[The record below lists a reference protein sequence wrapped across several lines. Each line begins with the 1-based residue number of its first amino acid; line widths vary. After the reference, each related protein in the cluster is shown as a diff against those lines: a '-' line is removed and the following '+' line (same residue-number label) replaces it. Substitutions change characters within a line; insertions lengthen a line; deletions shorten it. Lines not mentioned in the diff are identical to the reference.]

1 MKKHRDGEWT
11 REVLSLAE
19 GLLHQGQQCAQIGLP
34 QQAIEI
40 LGNVWTMSAECAP
53 ELANSAAWEIGW
65 LAARRGCYA
74 EAAAW
79 FERVV
84 QPPDSAPL
92 WPIARETLLEMCG
105 LLDQQTGSSSLVAL
119 PAPLSVTAPLP
130 AEDTRLPQ
138 LDVTSLGRFQ
148 MTQAGAA
155 LPTCKA
161 RKSIAI
167 FRYLLLQ
174 RNRSAHKDE
183 LIDLF
188 WPDSQP
194 REATHSLHVAISG
207 LRRYLDPTHGSY
219 LLLDAGHYQLNE
231 DAPIED
237 DCARFGQLIEA
248 AEQHW
253 RAANVACAR
262 QSYADAI
269 ACYQGDYYL
278 DDRDLLWAVAEQ
290 ERLLTRY
297 LGALDRL
304 GRILMTQSEPEA
316 AVECFQ
322 RLLERDSYREDAHC
336 QLMLCYQ
343 QLGRRGEALRQYQAC
358 ATILAQDLGLDPMPE
373 TQALYHRIA
382 GDSD

>member
-1 MKKHRDGEWT
+1 M
-11 REVLSLAE
+11 LSLAE
-19 GLLHQGQQCAQIGLP
+19 GLLHQGEQCAQIGLP

-40 LGNVWTMSAECAP
+40 LGNVWTMSVEYAP
-53 ELANSAAWEIGW
+53 ELADSAAWEIGW
-65 LAARRGCYA
+65 LAARRGRYA

-79 FERVV
+79 FARVA
-84 QPPDSAPL
+84 QPPANATL
-92 WPIARETLLEMCG
+92 WPIARETLLEMCS
-105 LLDQQTGSSSLVAL
+105 LLDQQPAREPDVAVSPPSDVTTNPSAL
-119 PAPLSVTAPLP
+119 PPLV
-130 AEDTRLPQ
+130 
-138 LDVTSLGRFQ
+138 VTSLGCFHVTR
-148 MTQAGAA
+148 AGTT

-174 RNRSAHKDE
+174 RNRAAHKDE

-194 REATHSLHVAISG
+194 REAMHSLHVAISG
-207 LRRYLDPTHGSY
+207 LRRYLDPTDGSY
-219 LLLDAGHYQLNE
+219 LLLDAGHYQLHQ
-231 DAPIED
+231 DAPIDD
-237 DCARFGQLIEA
+237 DCLRFAQLVET

-253 RAANVACAR
+253 RAGNAACAR
-262 QSYADAI
+262 QSYSDAI

-297 LGALDRL
+297 LVALDRL
-304 GRILMTQSEPEA
+304 GRILIAQCQPEA

-343 QLGRRGEALRQYQAC
+343 LLGRRGEALRQYQTCTA
-358 ATILAQDLGLDPMPE
+358 ILAQDLGLEPMPE
-373 TQALYHRIA
+373 TQALYHRIL
-382 GDSD
+382 GDTG

>member
-1 MKKHRDGEWT
+1 MKAHRDGERT
-11 REVLSLAE
+11 GEVLSLAE
-19 GLLHQGQQCAQIGLP
+19 GLLHQGEQCAQIGLP

-40 LGNVWTMSAECAP
+40 LGNVWTMSVEYAP
-53 ELANSAAWEIGW
+53 ELADSAAWEIGW
-65 LAARRGCYA
+65 LAARRGRYA

-79 FERVV
+79 FARVA
-84 QPPDSAPL
+84 QPPANATL
-92 WPIARETLLEMCG
+92 WPIARETLLEMCS
-105 LLDQQTGSSSLVAL
+105 LLDQQPAREPDVAVSPPSDVTTNPSAL
-119 PAPLSVTAPLP
+119 PPLV
-130 AEDTRLPQ
+130 
-138 LDVTSLGRFQ
+138 VTSLGCFHVTR
-148 MTQAGAA
+148 AGTT

-174 RNRSAHKDE
+174 RNRAAHKDE

-194 REATHSLHVAISG
+194 REAMHSLHVAISG
-207 LRRYLDPTHGSY
+207 LRRYLDPTDGSY
-219 LLLDAGHYQLNE
+219 LLLDAGHYQLHQ
-231 DAPIED
+231 DAPIDD
-237 DCARFGQLIEA
+237 DCLRFAQLVET

-253 RAANVACAR
+253 RAGNAACAR
-262 QSYADAI
+262 QSYSDAI

-297 LGALDRL
+297 LVALDRL
-304 GRILMTQSEPEA
+304 GRILIAQCQPEA

-343 QLGRRGEALRQYQAC
+343 LLGRRGEALRQYQTCTA
-358 ATILAQDLGLDPMPE
+358 ILAQDLGLEPMPE
-373 TQALYHRIA
+373 TQALYHRIL
-382 GDSD
+382 GDTG

>member
-1 MKKHRDGEWT
+1 MKGRRDGEWT

-74 EAAAW
+74 EAASW

-84 QPPDSAPL
+84 QPPVAVP

-105 LLDQQTGSSSLVAL
+105 LLDQQAGGSSVVAL
-119 PAPLSVTAPLP
+119 PAALSVMPYQSPLP
-130 AEDTRLPQ
+130 QIVITN
-138 LDVTSLGRFQ
+138 LGRFQ
-148 MTQAGAA
+148 VTRDGAA

-194 REATHSLHVAISG
+194 REALHSLHVAISG

-219 LLLDAGHYQLNE
+219 LLLDGGHYQLNE
-231 DAPIED
+231 DASIED
-237 DCARFGQLIEA
+237 DCARFAQLIEA

-253 RAANVACAR
+253 RAGNAACAR

-269 ACYQGDYYL
+269 ACYAGDYYL

-297 LGALDRL
+297 LGVLDRL

-316 AVECFQ
+316 ALACFQ

-343 QLGRRGEALRQYQAC
+343 QLGRRGEALRQYQSC
-358 ATILAQDLGLDPMPE
+358 AAILAQDLGLDPMPE

>member
-1 MKKHRDGEWT
+1 MKGRRDGEWT

-74 EAAAW
+74 EAASW
-79 FERVV
+79 FERVA
-84 QPPDSAPL
+84 QPPVAVP

-105 LLDQQTGSSSLVAL
+105 LLDQQSGRSSVIAL
-119 PAPLSVTAPLP
+119 PAALSVMTYQSPLP
-130 AEDTRLPQ
+130 Q
-138 LDVTSLGRFQ
+138 IVITSLGRFQ
-148 MTQAGAA
+148 VTRDGTT

-194 REATHSLHVAISG
+194 REALHSLHVAISG

-219 LLLDAGHYQLNE
+219 LLLDGGHYQLNE
-231 DAPIED
+231 DASIED
-237 DCARFGQLIEA
+237 DCARFAQLIEA

-253 RAANVACAR
+253 RAGNVACAR

-269 ACYQGDYYL
+269 ACYGGDYYL

-297 LGALDRL
+297 LGVLDRL
-304 GRILMTQSEPEA
+304 GRILITQSEPEA
-316 AVECFQ
+316 ALACFQ
-322 RLLERDSYREDAHC
+322 QLLERDSYREDA
-336 QLMLCYQ
+336 
-343 QLGRRGEALRQYQAC
+343 
-358 ATILAQDLGLDPMPE
+358 
-373 TQALYHRIA
+373 
-382 GDSD
+382 

>member
-1 MKKHRDGEWT
+1 MKAHRDGEWT
-11 REVLSLAE
+11 GEVLSLAT
-19 GLLHQGQQCAQIGLP
+19 GLLHQGEQCAQIGLP

-40 LGNVWTMSAECAP
+40 LGNVWTMSVECAP
-53 ELANSAAWEIGW
+53 ELAASAAWEIGW
-65 LAARRGCYA
+65 LAARCGRYA

-79 FERVV
+79 FERVA
-84 QPPDSAPL
+84 QRPDNAPL
-92 WPIARETLLEMCG
+92 WPIMRETLLEMCG
-105 LLDQQTGSSSLVAL
+105 RLDQQPTRSSLVPLSAPSSATVSPAAL
-119 PAPLSVTAPLP
+119 PPLV
-130 AEDTRLPQ
+130 
-138 LDVTSLGRFQ
+138 VTSFGCFHVTR
-148 MTQAGAA
+148 AGTA

-174 RNRSAHKDE
+174 RNRAAHKDE

-194 REATHSLHVAISG
+194 REASHSLHVAISG
-207 LRRYLDPTHGSY
+207 LRRYLDPTDGSY
-219 LLLDAGHYQLNE
+219 LLLDAGHYQLNP
-231 DAPIED
+231 DAPIAD
-237 DCARFGQLIEA
+237 DCTRFAQLIET
-248 AEQHW
+248 AELHW
-253 RAANVACAR
+253 RAGNVACAR

-297 LGALDRL
+297 LLALDRL
-304 GRILMTQSEPEA
+304 GRILIMQSQPEA

-343 QLGRRGEALRQYQAC
+343 QLGRRGEALRQYQVC
-358 ATILAQDLGLDPMPE
+358 AAILAQDLGLEPMPE
-373 TQALYHRIA
+373 TEALYQRIV

>member
-1 MKKHRDGEWT
+1 MKGHRDGEWT

-19 GLLHQGQQCAQIGLP
+19 GLLHQGKQCAQIGLP

-40 LGNVWTMSAECAP
+40 LGHVWTMSADRDP
-53 ELANSAAWEIGW
+53 ELADRAAWEIGW

-74 EAAAW
+74 EAATW
-79 FERVV
+79 FERVA
-84 QPPDSAPL
+84 QPPAAPTL
-92 WPIARETLLEMCG
+92 WPIARETLVEMCG
-105 LLDQQTGSSSLVAL
+105 LLEQQPSRESAVAAS
-119 PAPLSVTAPLP
+119 PPPDVTACPSTLPL
-130 AEDTRLPQ
+130 LS
-138 LDVTSLGRFQ
+138 VTSLGRFLV
-148 MTQAGAA
+148 TRDGTA
-155 LPTCKA
+155 LPSCKA

-207 LRRYLDPTHGSY
+207 LRRYLDPAHGSY
-219 LLLDAGHYQLNE
+219 LLLDAGLYQLDE
-231 DAPIED
+231 DAPIVD
-237 DCARFGQLIEA
+237 DCAHFTQLIET

-253 RAANVACAR
+253 RAGNADDAR
-262 QSYADAI
+262 QSYAEAI

-297 LGALDRL
+297 LAALDRL
-304 GRILMTQSEPEA
+304 GRIQIAQSRPEA

-336 QLMLCYQ
+336 RLMLCYQ
-343 QLGRRGEALRQYQAC
+343 QLGRRGEALRQYQVC
-358 ATILAQDLGLDPMPE
+358 AAILAQDLGLEPMPE
-373 TQALYHRIA
+373 TQALYHRIL
-382 GDSD
+382 GDTD

>member
-1 MKKHRDGEWT
+1 MKVHRDEEWT
-11 REVLSLAE
+11 GEVLSLAA
-19 GLLHQGQQCAQIGLP
+19 GLLHQGEQCAQIGLP

-40 LGNVWTMSAECAP
+40 LGNVWTISVECAP

-65 LAARRGCYA
+65 LAARRGRYA

-79 FERVV
+79 FERVAR
-84 QPPDSAPL
+84 PPDNAPL
-92 WPIARETLLEMCG
+92 WPIMRETLLEMCR
-105 LLDQQTGSSSLVAL
+105 LLDQQPVCSSLVPPSAPSSTIVTPSAL
-119 PAPLSVTAPLP
+119 PPLV
-130 AEDTRLPQ
+130 
-138 LDVTSLGRFQ
+138 VTSLGCFHVTR
-148 MTQAGAA
+148 AGAV

-174 RNRSAHKDE
+174 HHRAAHKDE

-207 LRRYLDPTHGSY
+207 LRRYLDPAEGSY
-219 LLLDAGHYQLNE
+219 VLLDAGHYQLNP
-231 DAPIED
+231 DAPIDD
-237 DCARFGQLIEA
+237 DCTRFGQLIET
-248 AEQHW
+248 AEQYW
-253 RAANVACAR
+253 RAGNAACAR
-262 QSYADAI
+262 QAYADAI

-278 DDRDLLWAVAEQ
+278 DDRDLLWAVAEL

-297 LGALDRL
+297 LLALDRL
-304 GRILMTQSEPEA
+304 GRILIMQRQPET

-343 QLGRRGEALRQYQAC
+343 QLGRRGEALRQYQVC
-358 ATILAQDLGLDPMPE
+358 AAILAQDLGLEPMPE
-373 TQALYHRIA
+373 TQALYQRIV